1 MLSSAKVK
9 VSYDNIHLTLGMLHD
24 YFSGVTRYSGPLD
37 KYPSRAFPP
46 LFLPSPL
53 PLPSS
58 PLLFLLLPLPFSQ
71 SSPPYYSQPFPP
83 PPLPPLTLQRLRGL
97 GSAIALPAGPGAG
110 SPAAKDISVQFTSQ
124 NLANLLKF
132 WTNQCWA
139 VWVFT
144 DFQVVTWTMIWAMS
158 KVLPHKRCHKTVD

>member
-53 PLPSS
+53 PLPPS

-132 WTNQCWA
+132 
-139 VWVFT
+139 
-144 DFQVVTWTMIWAMS
+144 
-158 KVLPHKRCHKTVD
+158 